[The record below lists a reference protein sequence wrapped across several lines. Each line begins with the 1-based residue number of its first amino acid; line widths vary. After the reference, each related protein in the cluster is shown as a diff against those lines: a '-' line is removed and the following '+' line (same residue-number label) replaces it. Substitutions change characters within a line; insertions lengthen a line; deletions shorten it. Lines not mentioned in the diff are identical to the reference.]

1 MDLLQILS
9 DHDIDHTTEHH
20 HCSPG
25 WVQVHCP
32 FCPGKRNFHMGLKL
46 DGKGANCWR
55 CGGHEP
61 SRALSTLLKISFRDA
76 KRLIGQAPTVIF
88 RQRKQPIDRPTSLKL
103 PYHEKALPV
112 LHQKYLLSRGFEPDQ
127 IEQAYGIVGIGPLG
141 DYKWRIIIPIHKEH
155 QLISYMGR
163 DVVGL
168 EERTRYKNCPG
179 EQQVFPAKSWL
190 YDLDRCEGRERILV
204 TEGPT
209 DVWRIGAGAV
219 ATMGINWT
227 WEQAALLSGFK
238 TVFICFDPEEQAQEQ
253 ARKLIEI
260 LSLTGVD
267 AENVSLAANE
277 KDPGSLSRDR
287 VLYLRRWLGL

>member
-9 DHDIDHTTEHH
+9 DHDIEHTTEHH

-32 FCPGKRNFHMGLKL
+32 FCPGKRNFHMGIKL

-61 SRALSTLLKISFRDA
+61 SRVLSTLLRINFRDV
-76 KRLIGQAPTVIF
+76 KRLLGQAPAVVF
-88 RQRKQPIDRPTSLKL
+88 RQRKQQVHRPASLKL
-103 PYHEKALPV
+103 PMYEKELPI
-112 LHQKYLLSRGFEPDQ
+112 LHQRYLLSRNFDPDQ
-127 IEQAYGIVGIGPLG
+127 IEQVYGVVGTGPLG
-141 DYKWRIIIPIHKEH
+141 DYKWRIIIPIYKEH

-179 EQQVFPAKSWL
+179 EHQVFPAKSWL
-190 YDLDRCEGRERILV
+190 YDLDHCEGRKRILV
-204 TEGPT
+204 VEGPT
-209 DVWRIGAGAV
+209 DVWRMGLGTV

-238 TVFICFDPEEQAQEQ
+238 TVFLIFDPEDQAQEQ
-253 ARKLIEI
+253 ARKLIEV
-260 LSLTGVD
+260 LALAGVD
-267 AENVSLAANE
+267 AENVVLNPGE
-277 KDPGSLSRDR
+277 KDPGSLSHDR